1 MGLYKFNPIKNAK
14 AGPLFY
20 GPKIYQADKIL
31 REKPVVYYICIF
43 SVRIKAPE
51 NIPQANNM
59 SLKTSITF
67 VLLLLISIAG
77 NKGAMATDPVFSQF
91 YAAPVYLN
99 PAFAGST
106 GCSRLAMN
114 YRQLRS
120 VENLHT
126 NNFSLDIYSERLY
139 GGVGIIITNDM
150 NNMVMM
156 RNSIGAMYSYHLQV
170 TSETDLHFGLQA
182 SYLRNDIRWNHLEFA
197 VDEPPPNDSN
207 WKHNVDFA
215 TGVMLF
221 SDRLYG
227 GFAAHHVNR
236 PDISVYKNVED
247 DVTSRLEIKYTGHM
261 GMYFKPW
268 QNGVSGGYEYFI
280 SPNLIYQSQGDFSH
294 FSAGIYTGAK
304 PVMAGIWFRHH
315 RSSNEDIENINFLAF
330 LAGINMGSY
339 RIGYSYD
346 YSFSGFSDIMHATHE
361 LSLAFRFN
369 CPQRNIGGRILNY
382 PSF

>member
-1 MGLYKFNPIKNAK
+1 M
-14 AGPLFY
+14 
-20 GPKIYQADKIL
+20 
-31 REKPVVYYICIF
+31 R
-43 SVRIKAPE
+43 
-51 NIPQANNM
+51 
-59 SLKTSITF
+59 LKQGFTRLA
-67 VLLLLISIAG
+67 LLLALLTGFGS
-77 NKGAMATDPVFSQF
+77 AMAMDPVFSQF
-91 YAAPVYLN
+91 YAAPIYLN

-106 GCSRLAMN
+106 GCSRLVMN

-120 VENLHT
+120 VEDLHT
-126 NNFSLDIYSERLY
+126 SNFSYDAYSERLY
-139 GGVGIIITNDM
+139 GGLGIIVTSDM

-156 RNSIGAMYSYHLQV
+156 RNSIGAVYSYHMRL
-170 TSETDLHFGLQA
+170 TGETDLQFGVQA
-182 SYLRNDIRWNHLEFA
+182 SYLRNDISWNNLVFGSDFTNGQTEA
-197 VDEPPPNDSN
+197 PPQDGNT

-215 TGVMLF
+215 AGVMVF
-221 SDRLYG
+221 SDRVYG
-227 GFAAHHVNR
+227 GFAAHHMNR
-236 PDISVYKNVED
+236 PDISIYENIQD
-247 DVTSRLEIKYTGHM
+247 SVTSRLEIKYTGHM
-261 GMYFKPW
+261 GLYFEPW
-268 QNGVSGGYEYFI
+268 QSGAPGGYEYFI
-280 SPNLIYQSQGDFSH
+280 SPNLVYQRQGDFSH

-315 RSSNEDIENINFLAF
+315 RSSTGGVENVNFLAF